1 MQKEF
6 AFHIM
11 EYIGSTGA
19 VHCRLHRG
27 PHVEA
32 PRDASDF
39 RDNRKGRFNM
49 QSKGKFG
56 QRLGAIAAAAI
67 MLAAFGGAEAMAASP
82 RAAENKV
89 VLIARQDP
97 GTLDYVTSGLTAL
110 RLWIPANVVEP
121 LVYFNKDGSVEP
133 GVAESW
139 TISDDKLTYE
149 FKIRKTNF
157 SDGTPVTAEDVIYSL
172 NTMKASP
179 VVNNSS
185 AYNAVTAIEKVDDST
200 VKVTLSQPSQN
211 FWRGMGSVAGL
222 IQPEHAAGSIATNPI
237 GTGPY
242 VLKSY
247 TTNSTFEFE
256 ANPNYWGTKPTITA
270 ATVRIVTDG
279 TAGLNALE
287 AGEVDAVPVITIDL
301 WEQLTKRELDKK
313 FTLVTYPQIGEPT
326 YAVFNQKLDPA
337 LRQAL
342 AATLDRQSY
351 NDAFGAAW
359 GAENTCTFA
368 LPNQP
373 WYSPESAESCPYPFD
388 YEGAM
393 AKAPEFASTPLEYA
407 SLSDVPD
414 LSLPADIMIPA
425 MQGAGFNVT
434 RNAIDLARYSQLIFQ
449 GRPPQFDITVMSGD
463 AEPTQWACPTPD
475 KAGWST
481 YCSAEYT
488 QALSDA
494 DKATSDEDYL
504 AKMKE
509 AADILRKDAV
519 IVPLIAKKGVGLFDG
534 ELKGFLEP
542 RVLVAI
548 EIGKLHW

>member
-1 MQKEF
+1 
-6 AFHIM
+6 
-11 EYIGSTGA
+11 
-19 VHCRLHRG
+19 
-27 PHVEA
+27 
-32 PRDASDF
+32 
-39 RDNRKGRFNM
+39 M
-49 QSKGKFG
+49 QSVNKLS
-56 QRLGAIAAAAI
+56 RRIGAIAAAV
-67 MLAAFGGAEAMAASP
+67 LLVAASGGAMAASP

-157 SDGTPVTAEDVIYSL
+157 SDGTPVTVEDVIFSM
-172 NTMKASP
+172 NTMKNSP
-179 VVNNSS
+179 VGVNSS
-185 AYNAVTAIEKVDDST
+185 AYNAVASIEKVDDST

-211 FWRGMGSVAGL
+211 FWRGMGSTAGL
-222 IQPEHAAGSIATNPI
+222 IQPEHAFGSIATNPI

-242 VLKSY
+242 ILKSY

-256 ANPNYWGTKPTITA
+256 ANPNYWGTKPSITA

-313 FTLVTYPQIGEPT
+313 FTLLTYPQIGEPT
-326 YAVFNQKLDPA
+326 YAVFNQKLDPK

-342 AATLDRQSY
+342 AETLDRQSY

-373 WYSPESAESCPYPFD
+373 WYSPESAESCPYPYN
-388 YEGAM
+388 YEDAM
-393 AKAPEFASTPLEYA
+393 AKAAEWSSTPLEYA

-463 AEPTQWACPTPD
+463 AEPSQWSCPSPD

-481 YCSAEYT
+481 YCSADYT
-488 QALSDA
+488 KALSDA
-494 DKATSDEDYL
+494 DAAPTDEEYL

-519 IVPLIAKKGVGLFDG
+519 IVPLIAKKGVGLFNAD
-534 ELKGFLEP
+534 LKGFLEP

-548 EIGKLHW
+548 EISKLHW

>member
-1 MQKEF
+1 MHSFTKL
-6 AFHIM
+6 
-11 EYIGSTGA
+11 SRRVGA
-19 VHCRLHRG
+19 V
-27 PHVEA
+27 
-32 PRDASDF
+32 
-39 RDNRKGRFNM
+39 
-49 QSKGKFG
+49 
-56 QRLGAIAAAAI
+56 AAAVL
-67 MLAAFGGAEAMAASP
+67 LAATAAGATLAASP

-149 FKIRKTNF
+149 FKIRKTTF
-157 SDGTPVTAEDVIYSL
+157 SDGTPVTVEDVIYSL
-172 NTMKASP
+172 KTMQTSP

-185 AYNAVTAIEKVDDST
+185 AYNGVTAIEKVDDST

-211 FWRGMGSVAGL
+211 FWRGMGSIAGL

-242 VLKSY
+242 ILKAY

-256 ANPNYWGTKPTITA
+256 ANPSYWGTKPTITA

-313 FTLVTYPQIGEPT
+313 FTLLTYPQIGEPT
-326 YAVFNQKLDPA
+326 YAVFNQKLDPK

-342 AATLDRQSY
+342 AETLDRQSF

-368 LPNQP
+368 LPNQS
-373 WYSPESAESCPYPFD
+373 WYSPENAESCPYPYN
-388 YEGAM
+388 YEAAM

-463 AEPTQWACPTPD
+463 ADPSQWACPTED

-481 YCSAEYT
+481 YCSKPYT
-488 QALSDA
+488 DALLAADA
-494 DKATSDEDYL
+494 APSDEEYL

-519 IVPLIAKKGVGLFDG
+519 IVPLIAKKGVGLFNPA
-534 ELKGFLEP
+534 LMGFLEP

-548 EIGKLHW
+548 EISKLHW

>member
-1 MQKEF
+1 MRAWKL
-6 AFHIM
+6 AFVLMSAMALASNAAIAQTKDVL
-11 EYIGSTGA
+11 SVDLPADAAT
-19 VHCRLHRG
+19 LD
-27 PHVEA
+27 PHVQWDTDSYA
-32 PRDASDF
+32 IYRNIFDNLLTRDAKGEIVGQIATAWRNIDDTHVEFDLRSDVKF
-39 RDNRKGRFNM
+39 HDGTPFNADAVKWNLDR
-49 QSKGKFG
+49 QKDPKNNC
-56 QRLGAIAAAAI
+56 RC
-67 MLAAFGGAEAMAASP
+67 AFY
-82 RAAENKV
+82 
-89 VLIARQDP
+89 I
-97 GTLDYVTSGLTAL
+97 
-110 RLWIPANVVEP
+110 ANV
-121 LVYFNKDGSVEP
+121 LSVEP
-133 GVAESW
+133 VDDLTVVYKLKDPAVNFPALLTRPDQNN
-139 TISDDKLTYE
+139 TIH
-149 FKIRKTNF
+149 
-157 SDGTPVTAEDVIYSL
+157 
-172 NTMKASP
+172 SP
-179 VVNNSS
+179 
-185 AYNAVTAIEKVDDST
+185 AAIESKGDDY
-200 VKVTLSQPSQN
+200 N
-211 FWRGMGSVAGL
+211 R
-222 IQPEHAAGSIATNPI
+222 NPV

-256 ANPNYWGTKPTITA
+256 ANPNYWGTKPAITA

-326 YAVFNQKLDPA
+326 YAVFNQKLDPE

-342 AATLDRQSY
+342 AETLDRQSY

-373 WYSPESAESCPYPFD
+373 WYSPESADSCPYPYN
-388 YEGAM
+388 YEDAM
-393 AKAPEFASTPLEYA
+393 AKAAKWASTPLEYA

-463 AEPTQWACPTPD
+463 AEPTQWACPSPD

-488 QALSDA
+488 KALSDA
-494 DKATSDEDYL
+494 DAAPSDEEYL

-519 IVPLIAKKGVGLFDG
+519 IVPLIAKKGVGLFDA

>member
-1 MQKEF
+1 MHSFTKL
-6 AFHIM
+6 
-11 EYIGSTGA
+11 SRRVGA
-19 VHCRLHRG
+19 V
-27 PHVEA
+27 
-32 PRDASDF
+32 
-39 RDNRKGRFNM
+39 
-49 QSKGKFG
+49 
-56 QRLGAIAAAAI
+56 AAAVLL
-67 MLAAFGGAEAMAASP
+67 LATAGSAALAASP

-149 FKIRKTNF
+149 FKIRKTTF
-157 SDGTPVTAEDVIYSL
+157 SDGTPVTVEDVIYSL
-172 NTMKASP
+172 KTMQSSP

-211 FWRGMGSVAGL
+211 FWRGMGSIAGL
-222 IQPEHAAGSIATNPI
+222 IQPEKAAGSIATNPI

-256 ANPNYWGTKPTITA
+256 ANPSYWGTKPAITA

-313 FTLVTYPQIGEPT
+313 FTLLTYPQIGEPT
-326 YAVFNQKLDPA
+326 YAVFNQKLDPK

-342 AATLDRQSY
+342 AETLDRQSF

-373 WYSPESAESCPYPFD
+373 WYSAESAESCPYPYN

-393 AKAPEFASTPLEYA
+393 AKAAEFASTPLEYA

-463 AEPTQWACPTPD
+463 ADPSQWACPTED

-481 YCSAEYT
+481 YCSKPYT
-488 QALSDA
+488 DALLAADA
-494 DKATSDEDYL
+494 APSDEEYL

-519 IVPLIAKKGVGLFDG
+519 IVPLIAKKGVGLFNPD
-534 ELKGFLEP
+534 LKGFLEP

-548 EIGKLHW
+548 EIGKLYW

>member
-1 MQKEF
+1 MQLMFKL
-6 AFHIM
+6 
-11 EYIGSTGA
+11 T
-19 VHCRLHRG
+19 R
-27 PHVEA
+27 
-32 PRDASDF
+32 
-39 RDNRKGRFNM
+39 
-49 QSKGKFG
+49 
-56 QRLGAIAAAAI
+56 RLGGLVAAALVMSA
-67 MLAAFGGAEAMAASP
+67 LGGTAAMAASP

-121 LVYFNKDGSVEP
+121 LVYFNKDGSAEP

-149 FKIRKTNF
+149 FKIRKTTF
-157 SDGTPVTAEDVIYSL
+157 SDGSPVTADDVVYSL
-172 NTMKASP
+172 ETMKNSP

-185 AYNAVTAIEKVDDST
+185 AYNAVSSIEKVDDST
-200 VKVTLSQPSQN
+200 VKVTLSRPSQN
-211 FWRGMGSVAGL
+211 FWRGMGSVSGL
-222 IQPEHAAGSIATNPI
+222 IQPKAAAGSIATKPI

-247 TTNSTFEFE
+247 TTNSSFEFE
-256 ANPNYWGTKPTITA
+256 ANPTYWGTKPAITS

-301 WEQLTKRELDKK
+301 WEQLVNRGLDKK

-326 YAVFNQKLDPA
+326 YAVFNQKLDPK
-337 LRQAL
+337 LRQAM
-342 AATLDRQSY
+342 AGVLDRQSY
-351 NDAFGAAW
+351 NDAFGASW

-373 WYSPESAESCPYPFD
+373 WYQPENAESCPYPYD
-388 YEGAM
+388 AEGAA
-393 AKAPEFASTPLEYA
+393 AKAAEFASTPLEYA

-425 MQGAGFNVT
+425 LQAAGFNVT

-463 AEPTQWACPTPD
+463 AEPTQFACPD
-475 KAGWST
+475 ESKAGWST
-481 YCSAEYT
+481 YCSQAYT
-488 QALSDA
+488 QALADA
-494 DKATSDEDYL
+494 DSATTDADYL

-519 IVPLIAKKGVGLFDG
+519 IVPLIAKKGVGLFDPA
-534 ELKGFLEP
+534 LKGFLEP

>member
-1 MQKEF
+1 
-6 AFHIM
+6 
-11 EYIGSTGA
+11 
-19 VHCRLHRG
+19 
-27 PHVEA
+27 
-32 PRDASDF
+32 
-39 RDNRKGRFNM
+39 M
-49 QSKGKFG
+49 QSLNK
-56 QRLGAIAAAAI
+56 LGRGFSILAIAASMLTTVGSAAV
-67 MLAAFGGAEAMAASP
+67 LAASP

-97 GTLDYVTSGLTAL
+97 GTLDYVVSGLTAL

-121 LVYFNKDGSVEP
+121 LVYFNKDGSVDP

-149 FKIRKTNF
+149 FKIRQTTF
-157 SDGTPVTAEDVIYSL
+157 SDGTPVTAEDVIYSM
-172 NTMKASP
+172 NTMKTSP
-179 VVNNSS
+179 VSDYAA
-185 AYNAVTAIEKVDDST
+185 AYNAVTAIEKIDDAT
-200 VKVTLSQPSQN
+200 VKVTLSRPSQA
-211 FWRGMGSVAGL
+211 FWAGMGGLPGL
-222 IQPEHAAGSIATNPI
+222 IQPEHAAADRATKPI

-247 TTNSTFEFE
+247 TTNSSFEFE
-256 ANPNYWGTKPTITA
+256 ANPSYWGEQPAITA
-270 ATVRIVTDG
+270 ATVRVVTDG

-301 WEQLTKRELDKK
+301 WEQLTNRELDKK
-313 FTLVTYPQIGEPT
+313 YTLVTYPQIGEPT

-342 AATLDRQSY
+342 AATLDRQSF
-351 NDAFGAAW
+351 NDAFGASW

-368 LPNQP
+368 LPNRA
-373 WYSPESAESCPYPFD
+373 WYEAESAESCPYPYDF
-388 YEGAM
+388 EKAM
-393 AKAPEFASTPLEYA
+393 AAAPEFASTPLEYA

-449 GRPPQFDITVMSGD
+449 GRPPQFDITVMSGPD
-463 AEPTQWACPTPD
+463 DPAQWACPTEAD
-475 KAGWST
+475 AGWST
-481 YCSAEYT
+481 YCSQPYT
-488 QALSDA
+488 DALAAA
-494 DKATSDEDYL
+494 DSAASEEEYL

-509 AADILRKDAV
+509 AAKILRDDAV
-519 IVPLIAKKGVGLFDG
+519 IVPLIAKKGVGLFDP

-548 EIGKLHW
+548 ELSKLHW

>member
-1 MQKEF
+1 
-6 AFHIM
+6 
-11 EYIGSTGA
+11 
-19 VHCRLHRG
+19 
-27 PHVEA
+27 
-32 PRDASDF
+32 
-39 RDNRKGRFNM
+39 M
-49 QSKGKFG
+49 QSVNKLSR
-56 QRLGAIAAAAI
+56 RLGALAVAFMAVAAS
-67 MLAAFGGAEAMAASP
+67 GGAMAVSP

-149 FKIRKTNF
+149 FKIRQTTF

-172 NTMKASP
+172 NTMKTSP
-179 VVNNSS
+179 VGAYAS

-200 VKVTLSQPSQN
+200 VKVTLSRPSQA
-211 FWRGMGSVAGL
+211 FWAGMGSVAGL
-222 IQPEHAAGSIATNPI
+222 IQPEAAAASIATNPI

-256 ANPNYWGTKPTITA
+256 ANPTYWGEQPSITS

-301 WEQLTKRELDKK
+301 WEQLTNRELDKK
-313 FTLVTYPQIGEPT
+313 FTLLTYPQIGEPT
-326 YAVFNQKLDPA
+326 YAVLNQKLDPE

-342 AATLDRQSY
+342 AMTLDRQSY

-368 LPNQP
+368 LPNQA
-373 WYSPESAESCPYPFD
+373 WYAPETAESCPYPYN
-388 YEGAM
+388 YEEAT
-393 AKAPEFASTPLEYA
+393 AKAAAYASTPLEYA

-449 GRPPQFDITVMSGD
+449 GRPPQFDITIMSGD
-463 AEPTQWACPTPD
+463 ADPAQFACPTPEA
-475 KAGWST
+475 AGWST
-481 YCSAEYT
+481 YCSQPYT
-488 QALSDA
+488 DALAAA
-494 DKATSDEDYL
+494 DSAPSDEEYL
-504 AKMKE
+504 AKMQE

-519 IVPLIAKKGVGLFDG
+519 IVPLIAKKGVGLFDAD
-534 ELKGFLEP
+534 LKGFIEP

-548 EIGKLHW
+548 EISKLHW

>member
-1 MQKEF
+1 
-6 AFHIM
+6 
-11 EYIGSTGA
+11 
-19 VHCRLHRG
+19 
-27 PHVEA
+27 
-32 PRDASDF
+32 
-39 RDNRKGRFNM
+39 M
-49 QSKGKFG
+49 QSSKKFG
-56 QRLGAIAAAAI
+56 QRRGAVAAAAI
-67 MLAAFGGAEAMAASP
+67 MLAAFGTAEAMAASP

-121 LVYFNKDGSVEP
+121 LVFFNKDGSVSP

-149 FKIRKTNF
+149 FKIRQTTF
-157 SDGTPVTAEDVIYSL
+157 SDGTPVTAEDVIYSM

-179 VVNNSS
+179 VSDYAS

-200 VKVTLSQPSQN
+200 VKVTLSRPSQA
-211 FWRGMGSVAGL
+211 FWSGMGSLPGL
-222 IQPEHAAGSIATNPI
+222 IQPEHAAATIATNPI

-242 VLKSY
+242 ILKSY
-247 TTNSTFEFE
+247 TSNSSFEFE
-256 ANPNYWGTKPTITA
+256 ANPNYWGDKPSITA
-270 ATVRIVTDG
+270 ATVRVVTDG

-301 WEQLTKRELDKK
+301 WEQLTNRGLDKK
-313 FTLVTYPQIGEPT
+313 YTLLTYPQIGEPT
-326 YAVFNQKLDPA
+326 YAVLNQKLDPE
-337 LRQAL
+337 LRRAL
-342 AATLDRQSY
+342 AMTLDRQSY
-351 NDAFGAAW
+351 NDAFGASW

-368 LPNQP
+368 LPNRA
-373 WYSPESAESCPYPFD
+373 WYEPQNAESCPYPFN
-388 YEGAM
+388 YEEAM
-393 AKAPEFASTPLEYA
+393 AKAPAFASTPLEYA

-449 GRPPQFDITVMSGD
+449 GRPPQFDITVMSGPD
-463 AEPTQWACPTPD
+463 DPAQWACPTPES
-475 KAGWST
+475 AGWST
-481 YCSAEYT
+481 YCSQPYT
-488 QALSDA
+488 DALAAA
-494 DKATSDEDYL
+494 DSAPSEEEYL

-509 AADILRKDAV
+509 AAKILRDDAV
-519 IVPLIAKKGVGLFDG
+519 IVPLIAKKGVGLFDT
-534 ELKGFLEP
+534 ELKGFTEP

>member
-1 MQKEF
+1 
-6 AFHIM
+6 
-11 EYIGSTGA
+11 
-19 VHCRLHRG
+19 
-27 PHVEA
+27 
-32 PRDASDF
+32 
-39 RDNRKGRFNM
+39 M
-49 QSKGKFG
+49 QSSGTFG
-56 QRLGAIAAAAI
+56 RRLGAIATAAI
-67 MLAAFGGAEAMAASP
+67 MLAAFGGAAAMAASP

-149 FKIRKTNF
+149 FKIRQTTF

-185 AYNAVTAIEKVDDST
+185 AYNAVTAIEKVDDQT

-222 IQPEHAAGSIATNPI
+222 IQPEHAAGAIATNPI

-256 ANPNYWGTKPTITA
+256 ANPTYWGEKPTITA

-326 YAVFNQKLDPA
+326 YAVFNQKLDPE

-373 WYSPESAESCPYPFD
+373 WYSAESPESCPYPFD

-393 AKAPEFASTPLEYA
+393 AKAAAFASTPLEYA

-414 LSLPADIMIPA
+414 LSLPADIMIPT

-463 AEPTQWACPTPD
+463 AEPTQWACPDPA

-488 QALSDA
+488 KALSDA
-494 DKATSDEDYL
+494 DAAPSDEEYL

-519 IVPLIAKKGVGLFDG
+519 IVPLIAKKGVGLFDA
-534 ELKGFLEP
+534 ELKSFLEP

>member
-1 MQKEF
+1 MHSFTKL
-6 AFHIM
+6 
-11 EYIGSTGA
+11 S
-19 VHCRLHRG
+19 R
-27 PHVEA
+27 
-32 PRDASDF
+32 
-39 RDNRKGRFNM
+39 
-49 QSKGKFG
+49 
-56 QRLGAIAAAAI
+56 RLGAVAAAVLLVATAGS
-67 MLAAFGGAEAMAASP
+67 AALAASP

-97 GTLDYVTSGLTAL
+97 GTLDYTTSGLTAL

-157 SDGTPVTAEDVIYSL
+157 SDGTPVTVEDVIYSM
-172 NTMKASP
+172 NTMKNSP
-179 VVNNSS
+179 VSDYAA
-185 AYNAVTAIEKVDDST
+185 AYNAVSSIEKVDDST
-200 VKVTLSQPSQN
+200 VKVTLSKPSQN
-211 FWRGMGSVAGL
+211 FWHGMGSVSGL
-222 IQPEHAAGSIATNPI
+222 IQPEHAAATIATNPI

-242 VLKSY
+242 ILKSY

-256 ANPNYWGTKPTITA
+256 ANPNYWGTKPTITS

-313 FTLVTYPQIGEPT
+313 YTLVTYPQVGEPT
-326 YAVFNQKLDPA
+326 YAVFNQKLDPK
-337 LRQAL
+337 LRQAM
-342 AATLDRQSY
+342 AETLDRQSY
-351 NDAFGAAW
+351 NDAFGASW

-368 LPNQP
+368 LPNRP
-373 WYSPESAESCPYPFD
+373 YYEAESPESCPYPFNFD
-388 YEGAM
+388 AAS
-393 AKAPEFASTPLEYA
+393 AKAKEFASTPLEYA

-414 LSLPADIMIPA
+414 LSLPADIMVPA
-425 MQGAGFNVT
+425 LQGAGFNVT

-449 GRPPQFDITVMSGD
+449 GRPPQFDITIMSGPD
-463 AEPTQWACPTPD
+463 DPAQWSCPTPD

-481 YCSAEYT
+481 YCSLPYT
-488 QALSDA
+488 EALAAADA
-494 DKATSDEDYL
+494 ATSDEDYL

-509 AADILRKDAV
+509 AAKILRDDAV
-519 IVPLIAKKGVGLFDG
+519 IVPLIAKKGVGLFDPD
-534 ELKGFLEP
+534 LKGFIEP
-542 RVLVAI
+542 RVLVAV
-548 EIGKLHW
+548 EIAKLHW

>member
-1 MQKEF
+1 
-6 AFHIM
+6 
-11 EYIGSTGA
+11 
-19 VHCRLHRG
+19 
-27 PHVEA
+27 
-32 PRDASDF
+32 
-39 RDNRKGRFNM
+39 M
-49 QSKGKFG
+49 QSKMKPVRS
-56 QRLGAIAAAAI
+56 RLGAIAAAAL
-67 MLAAFGGAEAMAASP
+67 MLAAFGSAEVMAASP

-97 GTLDYVTSGLTAL
+97 GTLDYVTSNLTAL

-121 LVYFNKDGSVEP
+121 LVYFNKDGSVAP

-157 SDGTPVTAEDVIYSL
+157 SDGTPVTADDVVFSL
-172 NTMKASP
+172 NAMKNSP

-185 AYNAVTAIEKVDDST
+185 AYNAVSSIEKVDDST
-200 VKVTLSQPSQN
+200 VKVVLSRPSQN
-211 FWRGMGSVAGL
+211 FWRGMGSVSGL
-222 IQPEHAAGSIATNPI
+222 IQPEHAAATIATNPM

-247 TTNSTFEFE
+247 TTNSSFEFE
-256 ANPNYWGTKPTITA
+256 ANPNYWGTKPSITS

-279 TAGLNALE
+279 TAGLNAME
-287 AGEVDAVPVITIDL
+287 AGEVDSVPVITIDL

-326 YAVFNQKLDPA
+326 YAVLNQKLDPE
-337 LRQAL
+337 LRQTL
-342 AATLDRQSY
+342 AKTLDRQSY

-373 WYSPESAESCPYPFD
+373 WYAPESADTCPYPFD

-393 AKAPEFASTPLEYA
+393 KTVAEKGYGSTPLEYA

-414 LSLPADIMIPA
+414 LSLPADIMVPA
-425 MQGAGFNVT
+425 MQGAGFNIT

-463 AEPTQWACPTPD
+463 AEPTQFACPDPS

-488 QALSDA
+488 KALGDA
-494 DKATSDEDYL
+494 DAATSDEEYL
-504 AKMKE
+504 TQMKK

-519 IVPLIAKKGVGLFDG
+519 IVPLIAKKGVGLFDAS
-534 ELKGFLEP
+534 LQGFVEP
-542 RVLVAI
+542 RVGVAI
-548 EIGKLHW
+548 EIAPLHW

>member
-1 MQKEF
+1 MLKKLPF
-6 AFHIM
+6 YMM
-11 EYIGSTGA
+11 EQLKTRDSALGQAICA
-19 VHCRLHRG
+19 PNRPRG
-27 PHVEA
+27 VL
-32 PRDASDF
+32 
-39 RDNRKGRFNM
+39 RDNRKGRYDM
-49 QSKGKFG
+49 QSVTTLGR
-56 QRLGAIAAAAI
+56 QLGALAAAAALLI
-67 MLAAFGGAEAMAASP
+67 TVGGAGVLAASP
-82 RAAENKV
+82 RTAENKV

-97 GTLDYVTSGLTAL
+97 GTLDYVTSNLTAL

-121 LVYFNKDGSVEP
+121 LVYFNKDGSVSP

-139 TISDDKLTYE
+139 TISDDKLTYT

-157 SDGTPVTAEDVIYSL
+157 SDGTPVTMADVLYSL

-185 AYNAVTAIEKVDDST
+185 AFNAVKSIEKVDDQT
-200 VKVTLSQPSQN
+200 IKITLTQPSQN
-211 FWRGMGSVAGL
+211 FWHGMGSVAGL
-222 IQPEHAAGSIATNPI
+222 IQPEHAAATIATNPI

-242 VLKSY
+242 ILKSY
-247 TTNSTFEFE
+247 TTNSSFEFV
-256 ANPNYWGTKPTITA
+256 ANPNYWGDKPGIGA

-279 TAGLNALE
+279 SAGLNALE
-287 AGEVDAVPVITIDL
+287 ANEVDAVPVITIDL

-313 FTLVTYPQIGEPT
+313 FTLLTYPQIGEPT
-326 YAVFNQKLDPA
+326 YAVFNQKLDPK
-337 LRQAL
+337 LRQAM
-342 AATLDRQSY
+342 AETLDRQSY

-373 WYSPESAESCPYPFD
+373 WYQPASAESCPYPFNYD
-388 YEGAM
+388 DAT
-393 AKAPEFASTPLEYA
+393 AKAKDFASTTLEYA

-414 LSLPADIMIPA
+414 LSLPADIMVPA
-425 MQGAGFNVT
+425 LQGAGFNVT

-463 AEPTQWACPTPD
+463 AEPTQFACPDPS

-481 YCSAEYT
+481 YCSAAYT
-488 QALSDA
+488 KALADADAAPSDA
-494 DKATSDEDYL
+494 EYL

-519 IVPLIAKKGVGLFDG
+519 IVPLIAKKGVGLFNTD
-534 ELKGFLEP
+534 LKGFLEP
-542 RVLVAI
+542 RVAVAI
-548 EIGKLHW
+548 EIAKLHW